1 MNIPYYLTL
10 SILVIC
16 SCKSNPQINEVRIL
30 NTNQELAVTS
40 AQIPYVQEY
49 EKFAL
54 ETMKETHQPGA
65 AIAIVKGS
73 EILYLKGM
81 GVKSFGT
88 TDSVDIHTVFRIA
101 SVSKGFA
108 AILAGIMVQEKKFE
122 WDDKVLKYLPDF
134 ALKDT
139 FSTHHI
145 TIRHILSHTSGLPIH
160 TFTNLIESRVPYE
173 TLRDNLRYVAPV
185 APLGK
190 EFGYQNVVYS
200 LIGDIIRK
208 VTDKPYNE
216 VLTEKVFIPLQ
227 MTDASASFESL
238 DKDSNVA
245 LPHLKRSDST
255 FYACRNTPEYY
266 SVLPAAGVNASIS
279 DMAKWL
285 LALLGNNP
293 EVISQETLK
302 ELFKPEVQVPKRRK
316 YHIIRWRSIRETNYA
331 MGWRVLNY
339 GGETVIYH
347 GGFVNGYRSE
357 IGFCPSQKIGI
368 VVLCNASGKLVNES
382 IPTFF
387 DDYFNHQNKLEIKK
401 AVMTP
406 PFLCTKY

>member
-1 MNIPYYLTL
+1 MNIRYFLAL
-10 SILVIC
+10 SILGIC
-16 SCKSNPQINEVRIL
+16 SCKSKPQIVEVRIL
-30 NTNQELAVTS
+30 HANKELAVSS

-54 ETMKETHQPGA
+54 ETIKETHQPGA

-73 EILYLKGM
+73 EVLYLKGM
-81 GVKSFGT
+81 GVKSVGT

-108 AILAGIMVQEKKFE
+108 AILTGILVQEKKIE
-122 WDDKVLKYLPDF
+122 WDDKVIKYLPAF

-173 TLRDNLRYVAPV
+173 TLRDNLRYVSPV

-190 EFGYQNVVYS
+190 EYGYQNVVYS
-200 LIGDIIRK
+200 LIGDIIKK
-208 VTDKPYNE
+208 VTGKPYNE
-216 VLTEKVFIPLQ
+216 VLKEKVFTPLQ

-238 DKDSNVA
+238 DEGSNVA

-255 FYACRNTPEYY
+255 FYAFRNTPEYY

-285 LALLGNNP
+285 MALLGNNP
-293 EVISQETLK
+293 EVITKETLK
-302 ELFKPEVQVPKRRK
+302 ELFKREVQVPRRRK
-316 YHIIRWRSIRETNYA
+316 YHFFRWRSIRETYYA

-387 DDYFNHQNKLEIKK
+387 DDYFNHQHNLEIKK
-401 AVMTP
+401 AVITP
-406 PFLCTKY
+406 PFLFTMY